1 VGAGLALAAERLG
14 RRWLFY
20 VGLGLLVVSLVLP
33 SAAGQTLEERLA
45 NLGRHLPGGRLFR
58 RRD

>member
-1 VGAGLALAAERLG
+1 VGATLALASDRLG
-14 RRWLFY
+14 QRWLVY
-20 VGLGLLVVSLVLP
+20 VGLGLLAASLMLP
-33 SAAGQTLEERLA
+33 SAPGQTLEERIA